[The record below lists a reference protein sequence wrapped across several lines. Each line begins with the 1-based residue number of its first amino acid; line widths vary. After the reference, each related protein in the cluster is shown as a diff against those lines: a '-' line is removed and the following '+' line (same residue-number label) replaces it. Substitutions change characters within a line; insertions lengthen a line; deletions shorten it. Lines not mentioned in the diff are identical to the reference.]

1 MKNQLRVASDLT
13 LPLSAVTETFGIL
26 AARGSGKSNL
36 AAVLAEQMFDAGLP
50 FVVVDPVGSWFG
62 LRAGADG
69 QKDGGLPIPIFG
81 GHHGDVPLERGGGE
95 LLADLVVSKRLS
107 CVLDLSAFESESA
120 KKQFL
125 LAFAQR
131 LYLKN
136 TDPLHLFLEEADDY
150 IPQRPMRDEAQL
162 LRAWENIVRRGR
174 SRGLGM
180 TLITQ
185 RSASISKSVLTQV
198 QTLFVLRTTGPQD
211 RAAIEAWVKYH
222 DTDDKVLSSLSGLAS
237 GEGWAWS
244 PQFLGRMSKH
254 KFHRRRTFDSGATPK
269 NLRGKDA
276 RAAATLADVDLSHLT
291 QQMAATVERA
301 KADDP
306 KELKKLLAQ
315 ASKDASV
322 STRRI
327 SELETRLLNTSGFAL
342 SNEKAKK
349 EQPVLTDADRKLLQL
364 LADGYKETVDV
375 LVGRADIMLASIAD
389 RAKAAIDEALAS
401 WVKDVDRRRA
411 DFFGRAEKAHV
422 QRIIEKLERVQGGN
436 KITTQNTKVEFA
448 GNRPDCRD
456 SKNNP
461 SKLGGAGAS
470 KNFGPT
476 RGVSTSDG
484 LPPAR
489 QKILNALAFFEG
501 IGVAQTD
508 KTQLALIVGVSPTS
522 GGYFNNLGT
531 LRSSGLI
538 EYPQGGTVALTTAGR
553 ALASVDGVPETTR
566 ELHDAIRAKLPPA
579 KWRIIQALIA
589 RYPHSLTK
597 DALAGAIGVSPTSG
611 GYFNNLGSLRS
622 LGLIGYPR
630 PSEVVALPVLFLE
643 GR

>member
-349 EQPVLTDADRKLLQL
+349 EQPVLTDVERELLTALERSFRNIATLLQSPD
-364 LADGYKETVDV
+364 LAEALMPPAVQK
-375 LVGRADIMLASIAD
+375 AID
-389 RAKAAIDEALAS
+389 RAFADAASERERARTNFLAKLGKAG
-401 WVKDVDRRRA
+401 
-411 DFFGRAEKAHV
+411 F
-422 QRIIEKLERVQGGN
+422 QRIIEKLDRVSAP
-436 KITTQNTKVEFA
+436 TQKTDFEFHKTLSVSS
-448 GNRPDCRD
+448 D
-456 SKNNP
+456 SKINP
-461 SKLGGAGAS
+461 SKTGGAGAS

-522 GGYFNNLGT
+522 GGYFNNLGA

-538 EYPQGGTVALTTAGR
+538 EYPQGGTVALTSEGR
-553 ALASVDGVPETTR
+553 ALAIVDGVPETTR

-589 RYPHSLTK
+589 RYPHTLTK